1 MLTDFSIFSS
11 SLRILELSFN
21 KLHGEIPT
29 TIRSFAELSVMMLS
43 DNYFEGIICE
53 SHFTNL
59 SKLEWLYHY
68 YRKGFLHRAILTFYI
83 GPGSDVNAVDVVSMT
98 HFTSGHGPLLKP
110 VYHIGF

>member
-29 TIRSFAELSVMMLS
+29 TIRSFAELSVLMLS

-59 SKLEWLYHY
+59 SKLEWLYICLTT
-68 YRKGFLHRAILTFYI
+68 RCWLWRLVMTGFLLFNYNI
-83 GPGSDVNAVDVVSMT
+83 
-98 HFTSGHGPLLKP
+98 
-110 VYHIGF
+110 